1 MAKKPAAKK
10 RSATKRQYNDILYEV
25 KDQVAWATINRPRVL
40 NAFREQTLDELID
53 ALKSTREDPSIACA
67 VVTGAG
73 DKAFSAGGDF
83 YAMKRLTFVNG
94 AMWND
99 RMQGLAMTIRG
110 LPIPVIAMVNGWCMG
125 GGHELALWCDL
136 VIASEN
142 A

>member
-1 MAKKPAAKK
+1 VGDHQPAA
-10 RSATKRQYNDILYEV
+10 
-25 KDQVAWATINRPRVL
+25 RVL

-83 YAMKRLTFVNG
+83 YAMKRLNWINA

-99 RMQGLAMTIRG
+99 RMLGLANTIRG

-125 GGHELALWCDL
+125 GGHTPKRL
-136 VIASEN
+136 S
-142 A
+142 